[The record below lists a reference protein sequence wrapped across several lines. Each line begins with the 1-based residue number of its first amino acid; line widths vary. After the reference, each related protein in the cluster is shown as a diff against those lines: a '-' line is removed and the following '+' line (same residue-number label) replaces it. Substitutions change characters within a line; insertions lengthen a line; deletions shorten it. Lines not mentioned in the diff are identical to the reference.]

1 MPAPLFHDSPPYFP
15 LLKLFG
21 ALLSAFPLSA
31 FPPSRLLSY
40 ALPSSALPSHRSY
53 PQQIGNCL
61 PHRQSALQPLWFSL
75 PPHGSRK
82 AYWDQGLLLPR
93 RRHFRRKHS
102 LRHLPVHF
110 LRPAQALPPL
120 QELKLINS
128 IHGMFCWISLSSL

>member
-15 LLKLFG
+15 LLKLF
-21 ALLSAFPLSA
+21 ADLLSAFPLSA
-31 FPPSRLLSY
+31 FLPSRPLSY
-40 ALPSSALPSHRSY
+40 VLPSSALPSHRSF
-53 PQQIGNCL
+53 PQQTGSCL
-61 PHRQSALQPLWFSL
+61 PHRQSALQPLWSSL

-82 AYWDQGLLLPR
+82 AYWDQELLLP
-93 RRHFRRKHS
+93 RRKHS

-110 LRPAQALPPL
+110 LLPAQALPPL